1 MLSKIVKNI
10 TPSATCQLEGDVA
23 AMKAAGID
31 VVALNIG
38 EPDYGTP
45 IIIKDACKEALYA
58 GKTTYVDTAGIPELR
73 NAICEK
79 LKKDNDVIYDP
90 KQICVSTGAKQALY
104 NAVFSVTNPGDEV
117 IIPTPSW
124 VSYVEIVKMIGGT
137 PVCVNTLPD
146 NQLDLSAIAAAITEK
161 TAAIIVNSPN
171 NPTGAVYSR
180 TSLETLVDLAIQHDF
195 MIISD
200 EIYEKL
206 IYGNAQHVC
215 IASIS
220 PAAYEHCIVI
230 NGLSKAYRMTGW
242 RIGYS
247 AAPAPYADGIKSIQ
261 GHVTSNSTTFVQWA
275 AIEALRNGDASIQKM
290 VEEFA
295 RRKEYAFKRLSAM
308 KNVHCSDPEGAFYLL
323 PDVSAYYGKRDED
336 YIIQNSFDMCDYILR
351 EYKVALVPG
360 GAFLSPNTVRVAYT
374 NSMNYIKEGLD
385 RIECALA
392 RLH

>member
-1 MLSKIVKNI
+1 MLSKIVSNI
-10 TPSATCQLEGDVA
+10 TPSATCQLEGTVA

-45 IIIKDACKEALYA
+45 ILIKDACKEALYA

-79 LKKDNDVIYDP
+79 LEKDNHVIYDP

-104 NAVFSVTNPGDEV
+104 NAVFAVTNPGDEV

-124 VSYVEIVKMIGGT
+124 VSYVEMVKMVGGI
-137 PVCVNTLPD
+137 PVCVDTLPD
-146 NQLDLSAIAAAITEK
+146 NQLDLDAITKAITEK

-180 TSLETLVDLAIQHDF
+180 KSLEQLVDLAIQNDF

-206 IYGNAQHVC
+206 IYGKASHVC
-215 IASIS
+215 IASLS
-220 PAAYEHCIVI
+220 PEAYDHCIVI
-230 NGLSKAYRMTGW
+230 NGMSKAYRMTGW

-247 AAPAPYADGIKSIQ
+247 AAPMIYAEGIKSIQ
-261 GHVTSNSTTFVQWA
+261 GHVTTNSTTFVQWA
-275 AIEALRNGDASIQKM
+275 AIEALRNGDASIKKM

-295 RRKEYAFKRLSAM
+295 LRKDYAFKRLSAM
-308 KNVHCSDPEGAFYLL
+308 RDVRCNDPEGAFYLL
-323 PDVSAYYGKRDED
+323 PDISAYFGKGSGERV
-336 YIIQNSFDMCDYILR
+336 IQDSFDMCDYILQEVR
-351 EYKVALVPG
+351 VALVPG
-360 GAFLSPNTVRVAYT
+360 GAFLSPNTIRVAYT
-374 NSMNYIKEGLD
+374 NSMACIKEGMD
-385 RIECALA
+385 RIETALA
-392 RLH
+392 KLK

>member
-1 MLSKIVKNI
+1 MLSKIVSNI
-10 TPSATCQLEGDVA
+10 TPSATCQLEGTVA

-45 IIIKDACKEALYA
+45 ILIKDACKEALYA

-79 LKKDNDVIYDP
+79 LEKDNHVIYDP

-104 NAVFSVTNPGDEV
+104 NAVFAVTNPGDEV

-124 VSYVEIVKMIGGT
+124 VSYVEMVKMVGGI
-137 PVCVNTLPD
+137 PVCVDTLPD
-146 NQLDLSAIAAAITEK
+146 NQLDLDAIAKAITEK

-180 TSLETLVDLAIQHDF
+180 KSLEQLVDLAIQHDF

-206 IYGNAQHVC
+206 IYGKASHVC

-220 PAAYEHCIVI
+220 PEAYDHCIVI
-230 NGLSKAYRMTGW
+230 NGMSKAYRMTGW

-247 AAPAPYADGIKSIQ
+247 AAPMIYAEGIKSIQ
-261 GHVTSNSTTFVQWA
+261 GHVTTNSTTFVQWA
-275 AIEALRNGDASIQKM
+275 AIEALRNGDASIKKM

-295 RRKEYAFKRLSAM
+295 LRKDYAFKRLSAM
-308 KNVHCSDPEGAFYLL
+308 RDVRCNDPEGAFYLL
-323 PDVSAYYGKRDED
+323 PDISAYFGKGSGERV
-336 YIIQNSFDMCDYILR
+336 IQDSFDMCDYILQ
-351 EYKVALVPG
+351 E
-360 GAFLSPNTVRVAYT
+360 VR
-374 NSMNYIKEGLD
+374 D
-385 RIECALA
+385 
-392 RLH
+392 

>member
-1 MLSKIVKNI
+1 
-10 TPSATCQLEGDVA
+10 
-23 AMKAAGID
+23 
-31 VVALNIG
+31 
-38 EPDYGTP
+38 
-45 IIIKDACKEALYA
+45 
-58 GKTTYVDTAGIPELR
+58 
-73 NAICEK
+73 
-79 LKKDNDVIYDP
+79 
-90 KQICVSTGAKQALY
+90 
-104 NAVFSVTNPGDEV
+104 
-117 IIPTPSW
+117 
-124 VSYVEIVKMIGGT
+124 
-137 PVCVNTLPD
+137 
-146 NQLDLSAIAAAITEK
+146 
-161 TAAIIVNSPN
+161 
-171 NPTGAVYSR
+171 
-180 TSLETLVDLAIQHDF
+180 
-195 MIISD
+195 
-200 EIYEKL
+200 
-206 IYGNAQHVC
+206 
-215 IASIS
+215 
-220 PAAYEHCIVI
+220 
-230 NGLSKAYRMTGW
+230 MTGW

-323 PDVSAYYGKRDED
+323 PDVSAYYGKRDGD